1 MNSNVTHE
9 PMLELNVM
17 HPRAQRF
24 LDRINSSVIVCDGA
38 MGTMLYGKGIFIN
51 RCFDELNVSMPALI
65 KEIHQAYVKAGAEI
79 LETNTFGAN
88 SFRLSAHGLVEK
100 LRDIN
105 IAGVK
110 LARQCAGEDILVGGA
125 VGPLGVRIEPLGP
138 TSFAE
143 ARQAFKE
150 QIEALAEGGADIL
163 MLETFGDLHEIRE
176 AILAAREVCDLPL
189 VAQMTVDDDGNALY
203 GGTAE
208 ALAEQLTEWGADVV
222 GLNCSVGPKTMLES
236 VERMMRKTTK
246 PLAVQPNAGNPVNI
260 EGRNVYLCSPEYLC
274 QYARRYIQAG
284 VKLIG
289 GCCGTTP
296 EHIKLLKNEVRSL
309 QPAMSRA
316 AIKVDDSEKAK
327 TLPVIP
333 FETRSNLAMK
343 LKNKEFPVFV
353 EILPP
358 RGSDPR
364 KEIEGAKYCADHGV
378 DCINIPDGPRAS
390 ARMSAQALAFLVQQ
404 QTKIEAV
411 LHYCCRD
418 RNVISMQSD
427 LLGVYALG
435 IRNLILITGD
445 PPRLGNYPDATAV
458 FDVDA
463 IGLTN
468 IVANLN
474 KGLDL
479 GGNGI
484 GSQTGFCIG
493 VGANPGAVNMDQE
506 LRRTY
511 WKVEAGAEYI
521 VTQPVFDLDQIEQ
534 FLKRIEGFRVPVIAG
549 IWPLTSYRNAEFMVN
564 ELRVPV
570 PAALM
575 ERMRKAD
582 SGDAAR
588 AEGTAIAQE
597 MVAQIRNV
605 VDGVQLSAPFGRYG
619 MAVEVME
626 ALGTRGHAA

>member
-1 MNSNVTHE
+1 M
-9 PMLELNVM
+9 
-17 HPRAQRF
+17 
-24 LDRINSSVIVCDGA
+24 VCDGA
-38 MGTMLYGKGIFIN
+38 MGTMLYSKGIFIN

-65 KEIHQAYVKAGAEI
+65 KEIHQGYVKAGAEI

-88 SFRLSAHGLVEK
+88 SFRLGAHGLVEK
-100 LRDIN
+100 LREIN
-105 IAGVK
+105 LAGVK
-110 LARQCAGEDILVGGA
+110 LARQCAGEDIVVGGA

-143 ARQAFKE
+143 ARAAFKE
-150 QIEALAEGGADIL
+150 QITALAEGGADII

-176 AILAAREVCDLPL
+176 AILACREACDLPL
-189 VAQMTVDDDGNALY
+189 VAQMTVDDEGNALY
-203 GGTAE
+203 GGTPE
-208 ALAEQLTEWGADVV
+208 TLAQSLTEWGADVV

-236 VERMMRKTTK
+236 VERMMRVTQK
-246 PLAVQPNAGNPVNI
+246 PLAVQPNAGNPMNI

-274 QYARRYIQAG
+274 QYARRYIQSG

-309 QPAMSRA
+309 QPAMARVTV
-316 AIKVDDSEKAK
+316 KSEEGEKPTK
-327 TLPVIP
+327 TLPPIP
-333 FETRSNLAMK
+333 FETRSNLARK
-343 LKNKEFPVFV
+343 LRNGDFPVFV

-358 RGSDPR
+358 RGSDPK
-364 KEIEGAKYCADHGV
+364 KEIEGAAYCAANGV

-493 VGANPGAVNMDQE
+493 VGANPGAVNMEQE
-506 LRRTY
+506 MRRTY

-534 FLKRIEGFRVPVIAG
+534 FIKRIESFKVPVIAG

-570 PAALM
+570 PNELM

-597 MVAQIRNV
+597 MVAKIRHV
-605 VDGVQLSAPFGRYG
+605 VDGVQLSAPFGRYS
-619 MAVEVME
+619 MAVEVMQ
-626 ALGTRGHAA
+626 ALGKRGQTA

>member
-1 MNSNVTHE
+1 
-9 PMLELNVM
+9 
-17 HPRAQRF
+17 
-24 LDRINSSVIVCDGA
+24 
-38 MGTMLYGKGIFIN
+38 MGTMLYSKGIFIN
-51 RCFDELNVSMPALI
+51 RCFDELNLSMPALI

-88 SFRLSAHGLVEK
+88 SFRLGAHGLIEK
-100 LRDIN
+100 LKDIN
-105 IAGVK
+105 IAGAK

-143 ARQAFKE
+143 ARQAFQE
-150 QIEALAEGGADIL
+150 QIAALAEGGVDLI

-176 AILAAREVCDLPL
+176 AILAAREACDLPL

-203 GGTAE
+203 GGTPE
-208 ALAEQLTEWGADVV
+208 ALAQSLTEWGADIV

-236 VERMMRKTTK
+236 VERMMRATTK
-246 PLAVQPNAGNPVNI
+246 PLAVQPNAGNPMNI

-309 QPAMSRA
+309 QPALPRPTV
-316 AIKVDDSEKAK
+316 KVEDGEKPR
-327 TLPVIP
+327 TMPPIP
-333 FETRSNLAMK
+333 FETRSSLARK
-343 LKNKEFPVFV
+343 LKNREFPVFV

-364 KEIEGAKYCADHGV
+364 REIEGAQYCAANGV

-493 VGANPGAVNMDQE
+493 VGANPGAVNMEQE

-534 FLKRIEGFRVPVIAG
+534 FMKRIEGFHVPVIAG

-570 PAALM
+570 PNELM
-575 ERMRKAD
+575 ERMKKAD

-597 MVAQIRNV
+597 MVSKIRDV
-605 VDGVQLSAPFGRYG
+605 VDGVQLSAPFGRYQ
-619 MAVEVME
+619 MAVEVMR
-626 ALGTRGHAA
+626 ALGPRGAAA

>member
-1 MNSNVTHE
+1 
-9 PMLELNVM
+9 M
-17 HPRAQRF
+17 HARSQRF
-24 LDRINSSVIVCDGA
+24 LERIQSGVLVCDGA
-38 MGTMLYGKGIFIN
+38 MGTMLYAKGIFIN
-51 RCFDELNVSMPALI
+51 RCFDELNLSMPALI
-65 KEIHQAYVKAGAEI
+65 KEIHSAYVKAGAEI

-88 SFRLSAHGLVEK
+88 AFRLGAHGLAEK
-100 LRDIN
+100 LHDIN
-105 IAGVK
+105 VAGVK
-110 LARQCAGEDILVGGA
+110 LARQCAGEDMMVAGA
-125 VGPLGVRIEPLGP
+125 IGPLGVRIEPLGP

-143 ARQAFKE
+143 ARQAFH
-150 QIEALAEGGADIL
+150 QQAVALAEGGADVIF
-163 MLETFGDLHEIRE
+163 LETFGDRRELRE
-176 AILAAREVCDLPL
+176 ALLAVREVCDLPI

-203 GGTAE
+203 GGTPETIA
-208 ALAEQLTEWGADVV
+208 QDLTEWGADVV
-222 GLNCSVGPKTMLES
+222 GLNCSVGPKTMLDAA
-236 VERMMRKTTK
+236 ERMMKVTGK
-246 PLAVQPNAGNPVNI
+246 PLSVQPNAGSPQNV

-309 QPAMSRA
+309 QPAMPRISV
-316 AIKVDDSEKAK
+316 KTTEEGEKPK
-327 TLPVIP
+327 TLPPIP
-333 FETRSNLAMK
+333 FETRSALARK

-358 RGSDPR
+358 RGSDPK
-364 KEIEGAKYCADHGV
+364 KEIEGAAYCAQHGV

-404 QTKIEAV
+404 QSKIEAV

-521 VTQPVFDLDQIEQ
+521 VTQPVFDLNQIEA
-534 FLKRIEGFRVPVIAG
+534 FIKRIEGFRIPVIAG
-549 IWPLTSYRNAEFMVN
+549 IWPLTSFRNAEFMVN

-570 PAALM
+570 PDELM
-575 ERMRKAD
+575 ERMHKAD
-582 SGDAAR
+582 SGEAAR

-597 MVAQIRNV
+597 MVRKIRHV
-605 VDGVQLSAPFGRYG
+605 VDGVQLSAPFGRYS
-619 MAVEVME
+619 MAVDVME
-626 ALGTRGHAA
+626 ALGSRQTQGAA